1 MKLDLL
7 AFGAH
12 PDDVEISA
20 GGLLCSEVKK
30 GQKVG
35 IIDLTLGELGTRG
48 NPEIRLKEA
57 EKAAEIIGCSIRE
70 NLKMRDGFFIIDE
83 SHTLQIIEVIRKYKP
98 EIVIA
103 NAPYDRHPDHGR
115 ASTLLKEACFLAGL
129 RKIDTNQAVWRPK
142 AVYQYMQF
150 YLHKPDFVYD
160 ISHVMQ
166 QKLDCI
172 LEHES
177 QFYNP
182 NSDEPE
188 TVIASKHFKENLTA
202 RASEYGLQAGFEFG
216 EPFMCL
222 RPMGVK
228 DILSFS

>member
-20 GGLLCSEVKK
+20 GGLLCSEVQK
-30 GQKVG
+30 GKKVG
-35 IIDLTLGELGTRG
+35 IVDLTLGELGTRG
-48 NPEIRLKEA
+48 NPEIRRAEA
-57 EKAAEIIGCSIRE
+57 NKAAVIIGCEIRE
-70 NLKMRDGFFIIDE
+70 NLAMRDGFFSVDE
-83 SHTLQIIEVIRKYKP
+83 THLLQVIEVIRKYKP

-129 RKIDTNQAVWRPK
+129 RKIDTNQEVWRPK

-160 ISHVMQ
+160 ISHVLK
-166 QKLDCI
+166 QKLECI
-172 LEHES
+172 LAHTS

-182 NSDEPE
+182 ESNEPE

-216 EPFMCL
+216 EPFMCS

-228 DILSFS
+228 NILDFY